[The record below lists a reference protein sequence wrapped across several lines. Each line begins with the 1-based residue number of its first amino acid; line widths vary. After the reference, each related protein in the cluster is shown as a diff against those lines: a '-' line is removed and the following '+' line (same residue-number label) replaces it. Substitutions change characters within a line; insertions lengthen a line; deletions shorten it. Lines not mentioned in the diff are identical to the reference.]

1 MATKTIYFD
10 KGAVVSSANP
20 TVHSSPGSTFNSNP
34 SGSGLSINYEYL
46 LMKSSDNS
54 LWDGIKYR
62 EFHNAEFYLY
72 AVQDLDSYGG
82 NDAIIYPLTG
92 AFDENSVTFQTKPS
106 ANLGSFT
113 IDFTGAFQSYQKKT
127 LDRYDTKA
135 IVQNGAQVAA
145 LYISVATPSNANRP
159 YITLDYSDSNV
170 GVTVTPT
177 YPIGT
182 ATISR
187 SLDTVFTWDAPEA
200 TKNTIGE
207 VPAAQSAKLRWRYK
221 GASSYTEVACDSATQ
236 HTIPAGTFADGT
248 IEWQAVVTANS
259 GVLTESAWTTTEV
272 KEPVSSAS
280 VVSPVSSVL
289 DGTAEQT
296 FAWEHIISNGT
307 AQYAFELQTS
317 PDNAAW
323 TTIRSQITDQTST
336 TFAAGTFDAGDLWW
350 RVRTYNLSNIPS
362 DWSEAAHCI
371 VIASPDTPV
380 ITADDAS
387 PRFVLRWQQSGQQAY
402 ELMVD
407 GEVIAK
413 THSAESIYRHDG
425 YLEPGTYTVQVRIQN
440 KFQMW
445 SEWGTASLQIK
456 NVEGAAIQLTAS
468 GENEVRL
475 NWSTSGTYS
484 SYLVYRN
491 GVKIGETADSAF
503 TDHFAVGEA
512 SYQVRGVY
520 RDSGYYSLSN
530 TATVTIIP
538 GTLMIAAIDN
548 PVWIPLPLSASSLRS
563 AGLSATRSVTYTHF
577 IGSDLPNAEI
587 GEAVSRTYNLEC
599 AWKASDLE
607 QTRRFEG
614 LLGKTVCV
622 KTPSQ
627 RRIIGVVSQ
636 MSVREN
642 RFYVAY
648 TVPITEVRW
657 EGL

>member
-1 MATKTIYFD
+1 MATEKIYFD
-10 KGAVVSSANP
+10 KAAVISNATPSTNIKA
-20 TVHSSPGSTFNSNP
+20 GSTFEPRYDVGSSYYDLLLVKLGDP
-34 SGSGLSINYEYL
+34 SYLDQLKFRPFLGATLYIYAFSGNFIDSEDWLVSYICR
-46 LMKSSDNS
+46 SS
-54 LWDGIKYR
+54 
-62 EFHNAEFYLY
+62 
-72 AVQDLDSYGG
+72 
-82 NDAIIYPLTG
+82 
-92 AFDENSVTFQTKPS
+92 FDENTVSYLTRPS
-106 ANLGSFT
+106 TGSGIRIYYYSDNFP
-113 IDFTGAFQSYQKKT
+113 AYNSRK
-127 LDRYDTKA
+127 LDRWDFRDAMQY
-135 IVQNGAQVAA
+135 GACIQA
-145 LYISVATPSNANRP
+145 LQLSISTPYGSNQP
-159 YITLDYSDSNV
+159 YILLEYGDEDV
-170 GVTVTPT
+170 GVTITPT
-177 YPIGT
+177 YPIGA

-187 SLDTVFTWDAPEA
+187 SLDTTFTWDAKPE
-200 TKNTIGE
+200 TTNTIGAT
-207 VPAAQSAKLRWRYK
+207 PAAETARLRWRYK
-221 GASSYTEVACDSATQ
+221 GASSYTEVACNSATQ
-236 HTIPAGTFADGT
+236 HTIPAGTFTDGT

-259 GVLTESAWTTTEV
+259 GAVTESAWTTTEV

-296 FAWEHIISNGT
+296 FVWEHIISNGT

-323 TTIRSQITDQTST
+323 TTIRSQLTDATST

-362 DWSEAAHCI
+362 EWSEAAHCI
-371 VIASPDTPV
+371 VIAAPDTPV
-380 ITADDAS
+380 ITADYAS

-402 ELMVD
+402 ELMID

-413 THSAESIYRHDG
+413 THSAESIYRYDG
-425 YLEPGTYTVQVRIQN
+425 YLEPGTYTVRVRIQN

-468 GENEVRL
+468 GENEVQL
-475 NWSTSGTYS
+475 SWNTSGAYS
-484 SYLVYRN
+484 GYLVYRN
-491 GVKIGETADSAF
+491 GVKIGETAAASF

-520 RDSGYYSLSN
+520 RDSGYYTLSN
-530 TATVTIIP
+530 TAAVTIVP
-538 GTLMIAAIDN
+538 KTLMIAAIDN
-548 PVWIPLPLSASSLRS
+548 PVWISMPLSASSLRS
-563 AGLSATRSVTYTHF
+563 TGLTASQSVTYTHF
-577 IGSDLPNAEI
+577 IGSGLPDAEI
-587 GEAVSRTYNLEC
+587 GEAVSKTYSLEC
-599 AWKASDLE
+599 AWLATDLTHIG
-607 QTRRFEG
+607 QFEA

>member
-20 TVHSSPGSTFNSNP
+20 TVHYTPGATFNSNP

-46 LMKSSDNS
+46 LIKSSDGS
-54 LWDGIKYR
+54 IWDEIKYR

-72 AVQDLDSYGG
+72 AVQDLNAYDG
-82 NDAIIYPLTG
+82 DAAILYPLTG
-92 AFDENSVTFQTKPS
+92 QFDENTVTFQTRPS
-106 ANLGSFT
+106 ANLGSAN
-113 IDFTGAFQSYQKKT
+113 IDFTGAFQTYQKKT
-127 LDRYDTKA
+127 LDRFDAKA
-135 IVQNGAQVAA
+135 LIQNGAQIAA
-145 LYISVATPSNANRP
+145 QYISVATPSNANRP
-159 YITLDYSDSNV
+159 YMKLECSDSNV
-170 GVTVTPT
+170 GVTITPT

-187 SLDTVFTWDAPEA
+187 SLDTVFTWTARA
-200 TKNTIGE
+200 ASTNTIGA
-207 VPAAQSAKLRWRYK
+207 VPDAQSAKLRWRYK
-221 GASSYTEVACDSATQ
+221 GASSYTEIACDSATQ

-259 GVLTESAWTTTEV
+259 GVVTESAWTTTEV

-280 VVSPVSSVL
+280 VVSPANSVL
-289 DGTAEQT
+289 DGAVEQT

-323 TTIRSQITDQTST
+323 TTIRSQVTDATST

-350 RVRTYNLSNIPS
+350 RVRTYNLSNTPS
-362 DWSEAAHCI
+362 EWSEAAHCI

-402 ELMVD
+402 ELRID

-425 YLEPGTYTVQVRIQN
+425 YLEPGAYTVQVRIQN

-475 NWSTSGTYS
+475 NWSTSGAYS
-484 SYLVYRN
+484 GYLVYRN
-491 GVKIGETADSAF
+491 GVKIGETADNAF
-503 TDHFAVGEA
+503 VDHFAVGEA

-520 RDSGYYSLSN
+520 RDSGHYTLSS

-548 PVWIPLPLSASSLRS
+548 PVWLPLPLSASSLRS
-563 AGLSATRSVTYTHF
+563 AGLSASQSVTYTHF
-577 IGSDLPNAEI
+577 IGGGLPDAEI

-599 AWKASDLE
+599 AWKATELE
-607 QTRRFEG
+607 QARRFED
-614 LLGKTVCV
+614 LLGKIVCV

-636 MSVREN
+636 MSAREN

-648 TVPITEVRW
+648 NVPITEVRL